1 MGIQQGELLFRLQ
14 TLCSVEARFE
24 KGCAMIKITL
34 EFESVDAAIVGL
46 GKLVGAPVA
55 PKQPRK
61 GRDDKGQPRGT
72 YKPRA
77 TEAGAPDT
85 PGATQAQG
93 ALASSVPTQAAPAVA
108 PASSGGATAET
119 PPAAAVP
126 GAVSSAQAVVVAA
139 KTESAESLPTTTT
152 EPATFAQAEAAFQTF
167 FNAKGVQPAR
177 ELFAKFGIARIT
189 ELKPE
194 QYAEF
199 VNAAR

>member
-1 MGIQQGELLFRLQ
+1 
-14 TLCSVEARFE
+14 
-24 KGCAMIKITL
+24 MIKIIL

-61 GRDDKGQPRGT
+61 GRDDKGQSRGA
-72 YKPRA
+72 YKPRITNQQTDPVA
-77 TEAGAPDT
+77 MPTSTTGSAVPVSAAQNGELASPIPLQGKTTGNSVSAVTDPEKAVAVVTPKSTVAQAGQGEPGIT
-85 PGATQAQG
+85 PGNSAI
-93 ALASSVPTQAAPAVA
+93 ASAPTFQQVEVA
-108 PASSGGATAET
+108 FKKFFAE
-119 PPAAAVP
+119 
-126 GAVSSAQAVVVAA
+126 
-139 KTESAESLPTTTT
+139 
-152 EPATFAQAEAAFQTF
+152 
-167 FNAKGVQPAR
+167 KGLQPAR